1 MLYFTPGAMCLA
13 LPHRI
18 TRILDSGRALAE
30 GPDGERTITTHLV
43 GELAPGA
50 YVIVVYGAAIR
61 EVAPDEAAEILELVA
76 ELAGQ
81 NPPPTQ

>member
-1 MLYFTPGAMCLA
+1 MCLA
-13 LPHRI
+13 LPLRI
-18 TRILDSGRALAE
+18 TRVLGPGKALAE

-61 EVAPDEAAEILELVA
+61 EVPPDEAAEILGLLA
-76 ELAGQ
+76 EMAGQ
-81 NPPPTQ
+81 DPPLAQ

>member
-1 MLYFTPGAMCLA
+1 MCLA

-18 TRILDSGRALAE
+18 TRILDSRRALAE
-30 GPDGERTITTHLV
+30 GPDGERTISTDLV

-61 EVAPDEAAEILELVA
+61 EVAPDEAAEILGLVA
-76 ELAGQ
+76 ELTAQ
-81 NPPPTQ
+81 DPPLTQ

>member
-1 MLYFTPGAMCLA
+1 MCLA

-18 TRILDSGRALAE
+18 TRILDSGKALAE

-61 EVAPDEAAEILELVA
+61 EVAPDEAAEIIGLLA

-81 NPPPTQ
+81 DPPLAQ

>member
-1 MLYFTPGAMCLA
+1 MCLA
-13 LPHRI
+13 LPLRI
-18 TRILDSGRALAE
+18 TRVLGPGKALVE

-61 EVAPDEAAEILELVA
+61 EVAPDEAAEILGLLA
-76 ELAGQ
+76 EIAGQ
-81 NPPPTQ
+81 DPPLAQ